1 MIRLTLAAAMVVA
14 LSEPLL
20 AQHSRSRTDV
30 TYPQRPPA
38 GLCRIWLDGVPA
50 GRQPSPTDCATAV
63 RNRPANGRVI
73 YGDDDRNGNDDGRD
87 RGQYNTHTDNGKHKG
102 QWKHADK
109 KDRKDRYKY
118 DRDDRYGRDDDY
130 DRDGNGGWGRG
141 RRDENGRDC
150 VDRDR
155 NGRCDYVGA
164 SSDYCLDRNHDGRCD
179 YTYGGGYGQLPD
191 MVRGMLIDR
200 GLRTTDQRRWLGNAD
215 VRGRYTDWDR
225 NGIPERINWLDGAGR
240 LVQQWVDGNRDG
252 QADLVRLYRA
262 GELVRVVQR

>member
-1 MIRLTLAAAMVVA
+1 MLRLTLAAAMLAA

-20 AQHSRSRTDV
+20 AQHSRSRTDI

-38 GLCRIWLDGVPA
+38 GLCRIWLEGVPA
-50 GRQPSPTDCATAV
+50 ERQPSPTDCATAV
-63 RNRPANGRVI
+63 RNRPSNGRVI
-73 YGDDDRNGNDDGRD
+73 YGDDDRNDDGQD
-87 RGQYNTHTDNGKHKG
+87 RGQYHAHRDNGNHNG
-102 QWKHADK
+102 QWKHGNK
-109 KDRKDRYKY
+109 NHGKNRNDRNDRW
-118 DRDDRYGRDDDY
+118 GRDDD
-130 DRDGNGGWGRG
+130 DRRDGRDWGRN

-179 YTYGGGYGQLPD
+179 YTNGVRYGQLPD

-200 GLRTTDQRRWLGNAD
+200 GVRTSDQRRWLGDTD

-225 NGIPERINWLDGAGR
+225 NGVPERISWLDGAGR
-240 LVQQWVDGNRDG
+240 IVQQWVDGNRDG
-252 QADLVRLYRA
+252 QADVVRLYRA